1 MRSTNFP
8 LFRRFMGAEGRL
20 SNPEYPDP
28 KSDLEHFLPRQ
39 SLAADGSLLKKPK
52 GNDL

>member
-1 MRSTNFP
+1 
-8 LFRRFMGAEGRL
+8 MGAEGRL

-39 SLAADGSLLKKPK
+39 SLAADGLTAQETK
-52 GNDL
+52 GKRPLGW